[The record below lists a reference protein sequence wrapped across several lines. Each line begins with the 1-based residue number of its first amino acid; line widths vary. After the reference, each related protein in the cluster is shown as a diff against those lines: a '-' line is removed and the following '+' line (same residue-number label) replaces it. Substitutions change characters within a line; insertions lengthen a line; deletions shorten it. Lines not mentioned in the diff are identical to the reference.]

1 MAILP
6 QLARI
11 PKIIPFAHLWSEEI
25 SDLLYL
31 RLHSGGVQHCWEENT
46 DIYVFHI
53 SDLIKKYAL
62 KTVNKR
68 LSRMKLL
75 NNARQYTQNRMV
87 EEAAGRGAN
96 AVVGIDCELS
106 GGGTVMHISMFGTAV
121 KIEKITN
128 T

>member
-46 DIYVFHI
+46 DIYVFRI

-75 NNARQYTQNRMV
+75 NNARQYTRNRMV
-87 EEAAGRGAN
+87 EEAVGRGAN
-96 AVVGIDCELS
+96 AIVGIDCELS
-106 GGGTVMHISMFGTAV
+106 WRGTVMHSSMFGTAV

>member
-11 PKIIPFAHLWSEEI
+11 PKIIPFARLWSEEI

-46 DIYVFHI
+46 DIYVFRI
-53 SDLIKKYAL
+53 RDLIKKYAL

-75 NNARQYTQNRMV
+75 NNARQYTRNRMV
-87 EEAAGRGAN
+87 EEAVGRGAN
-96 AVVGIDCELS
+96 AIVGIDCESS
-106 GGGTVMHISMFGTAV
+106 GGGIVMHISMFGTAV

>member
-31 RLHSGGVQHCWEENT
+31 RLHSGGVQHCWEEDI
-46 DIYVFHI
+46 DIYVFRI

-68 LSRMKLL
+68 LSRS
-75 NNARQYTQNRMV
+75 
-87 EEAAGRGAN
+87 AA
-96 AVVGIDCELS
+96 I
-106 GGGTVMHISMFGTAV
+106 GGVLVAGWHIGS
-121 KIEKITN
+121 
-128 T
+128 

>member
-46 DIYVFHI
+46 DIYVFRI
-53 SDLIKKYAL
+53 SDLIK
-62 KTVNKR
+62 
-68 LSRMKLL
+68 
-75 NNARQYTQNRMV
+75 
-87 EEAAGRGAN
+87 
-96 AVVGIDCELS
+96 
-106 GGGTVMHISMFGTAV
+106 
-121 KIEKITN
+121 
-128 T
+128 

>member
-46 DIYVFHI
+46 DIYVFRI

-75 NNARQYTQNRMV
+75 NNARQYTQNRMA

-96 AVVGIDCELS
+96 AIVGIDCELS

>member
-1 MAILP
+1 
-6 QLARI
+6 
-11 PKIIPFAHLWSEEI
+11 
-25 SDLLYL
+25 
-31 RLHSGGVQHCWEENT
+31 
-46 DIYVFHI
+46 
-53 SDLIKKYAL
+53 
-62 KTVNKR
+62 
-68 LSRMKLL
+68 MKLL

-96 AVVGIDCELS
+96 AIVGIDCELS

>member
-1 MAILP
+1 MAVLS

-11 PKIIPFAHLWSEEI
+11 PKIIPSAHLWSEEI

-46 DIYVFHI
+46 DIYVFRI

-68 LSRMKLL
+68 LSRS
-75 NNARQYTQNRMV
+75 
-87 EEAAGRGAN
+87 AA
-96 AVVGIDCELS
+96 I
-106 GGGTVMHISMFGTAV
+106 GGVLVAGWHIGS
-121 KIEKITN
+121 
-128 T
+128 

>member
-1 MAILP
+1 MAILS

-46 DIYVFHI
+46 DIYVFRI

-68 LSRMKLL
+68 LSRKILSVTPMPALSSVGSDIVHSRSCKLDVKRMKSQ
-75 NNARQYTQNRMV
+75 RSKR
-87 EEAAGRGAN
+87 AN
-96 AVVGIDCELS
+96 S
-106 GGGTVMHISMFGTAV
+106 SFMR
-121 KIEKITN
+121 
-128 T
+128 

>member
-46 DIYVFHI
+46 DIYVFRI

-75 NNARQYTQNRMV
+75 NNARQHTQNRMV

-96 AVVGIDCELS
+96 AIVGIDCELS

-121 KIEKITN
+121 KIEKITS